1 MLLLLKKKKNLNL
14 FYSLSKF
21 IQKKVV
27 ANMGGKNVGHSKLDD
42 QNPKPREQ
50 VPGFPDLN
58 KMLHSGN
65 GDFIVNTEHASH
77 YDAI

>member
-1 MLLLLKKKKNLNL
+1 
-14 FYSLSKF
+14 
-21 IQKKVV
+21 
-27 ANMGGKNVGHSKLDD
+27 MGGKNVGHSKLDD